1 YTNARVILRQTIDM
15 REFLELPKSEPF
27 HDILEKDEKPS
38 ASVIKWEDGTQIYHR
53 FNKDSFANLDIL
65 RVVAKLL
72 NLTGYEGS
80 CKSID
85 LLLYLTG
92 SSLDRTSESAEQI
105 DKIQFFRKVLKSE
118 KLAVEYPKFRKF

>member
-1 YTNARVILRQTIDM
+1 MIQW
-15 REFLELPKSEPF
+15 K
-27 HDILEKDEKPS
+27 
-38 ASVIKWEDGTQIYHR
+38 DGTQIYHR

-65 RVVAKLL
+65 RVISKLL

-105 DKIQFFRKVLKSE
+105 DKIHFFRI
-118 KLAVEYPKFRKF
+118 P